1 MNPNAG
7 RHLSFPFRV
16 GDDGRAVQIST
27 LEEHIRDELVQL
39 LLTNTAERLF
49 LPEFGGGVRRLV
61 FEGADEATT
70 GAMAKALI
78 TQNIRRW
85 LGHRVTLDSLEVRVE
100 NETIEVEIIYRIAG
114 TEDKRALRFQRSG
127 G

>member
-1 MNPNAG
+1 MNPNVG

-16 GDDGRAVQIST
+16 GRDGRTVQIST
-27 LEEHIRDELVQL
+27 LEEHVRDEIVQL
-39 LLTNTAERLF
+39 LLTNPAERPF

-61 FEGADEATT
+61 FEAADETT

-78 TQNIRRW
+78 TQNLNRW
-85 LGHRVTLDSLEVRVE
+85 LGHRIALESLEVE
-100 NETIEVEIIYRIAG
+100 IKNETIEVIIVYRIAG
-114 TEDKRALRFQRSG
+114 TEDKRVLKFQRSG

>member
-7 RHLSFPFRV
+7 KHLSFPFRV
-16 GDDGRAVQIST
+16 GADGRAVQIST
-27 LEEHIRDELVQL
+27 LEEHVRDELMQL
-39 LLTNTAERLF
+39 LLTNPAERLF

-61 FEGADEATT
+61 FEGADDATT
-70 GAMAKALI
+70 GSMAKALI

-85 LGHRVTLDSLEVRVE
+85 LDHRITLESLDVTVE
-100 NETIEVEIIYRIAG
+100 NETIEVTIAYCIAG
-114 TEDKRALRFQRSG
+114 TEDKRVLTFQRSG

>member
-7 RHLSFPFRV
+7 RHLSFPFRI
-16 GDDGRAVQIST
+16 GRDGRATQIST
-27 LEEHIRDELVQL
+27 LEEHVRDEIVQL
-39 LLTNTAERLF
+39 LLTNPAERLF

-61 FEGADEATT
+61 FEAADETT

-78 TQNIRRW
+78 TQNLNRW
-85 LGHRVTLDSLEVRVE
+85 LGHRITLESLEVNIK
-100 NETIEVEIIYRIAG
+100 NETIEVEIVYRIAG
-114 TEDKRALRFQRSG
+114 TEDKRILRFQRNG

>member
-16 GDDGRAVQIST
+16 GDDGRTVQIST
-27 LEEHIRDELVQL
+27 LEEHVRDEIVQL
-39 LLTNTAERLF
+39 LLTNPAERLF

-85 LGHRVTLDSLEVRVE
+85 LGHRVALDSLEVKVE